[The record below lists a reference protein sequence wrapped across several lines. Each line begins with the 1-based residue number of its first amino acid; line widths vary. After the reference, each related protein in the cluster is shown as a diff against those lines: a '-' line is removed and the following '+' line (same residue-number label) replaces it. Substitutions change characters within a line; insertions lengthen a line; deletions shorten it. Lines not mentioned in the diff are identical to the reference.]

1 MASDEAK
8 ATEGVWCVVA
18 NIKREHPFG
27 EGGIETKSGTKQFRG
42 GTKVYI
48 GGCYAGTCDG
58 VTCIGLHRKSRR
70 FITCIVNVTHLENF
84 RTKVAYQ
91 PEVVRRLREDVRCWF
106 KTMED
111 AERWASAFP
120 EWQEIWKR
128 AKKPDTDEQSQ
139 DL

>member
-1 MASDEAK
+1 MTSDEAK
-8 ATEGVWCVVA
+8 ATEGIWCVVA

-27 EGGIETKSGTKQFRG
+27 QGGIDTKSGTKQFRG

-48 GGCYAGTCDG
+48 GGCYAGTCGG

-70 FITCIVNVTHLENF
+70 LITCIVNVTHLEDF
-84 RTKVAYQ
+84 RTKVAYH
-91 PEVVRRLREDVRCWF
+91 PEVVRRLKEDERCWF
-106 KTMED
+106 RTMED

-120 EWQEIWKR
+120 EWQEIWKPP
-128 AKKPDTDEQSQ
+128 KKSETDEQSQ